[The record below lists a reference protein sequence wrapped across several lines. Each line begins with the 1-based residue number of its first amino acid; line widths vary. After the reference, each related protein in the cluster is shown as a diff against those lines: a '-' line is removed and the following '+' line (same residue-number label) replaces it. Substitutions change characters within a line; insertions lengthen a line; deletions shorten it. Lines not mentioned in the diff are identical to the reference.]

1 MIDGLLRRL
10 LPPPP
15 PPPPPKKETPA
26 PQPAKT
32 PAGFTGQS
40 TFEAQVR
47 APVVLTPP
55 ATPRP
60 LAPAATSVA
69 ARPEGTATP
78 APTPTATGGAS
89 TVREASRAIEAAYTS
104 GGAKAAA
111 AELRSQT
118 EALPHPAQV
127 DKLIAAAQPT
137 IDRISTDLAN
147 GVKNDSVD
155 HDTNRDV
162 LRDLDATVSRAGQA
176 GRDAVATS
184 VAKKLSEAV
193 PQGSAQLGRFDDA
206 LVELAK
212 DGVGGKLSSA
222 VSEKLINDLG
232 RVEAGHAVRDTSV
245 DAIKEVRADYEAKAE
260 ELTQVETRLNK
271 ELAQLGPAL
280 TPEEIE
286 AYKEAFWERED
297 NADIRDAAR
306 AAGDTLSETLTAS
319 TAELEAL
326 AAQGD
331 PGATKALFD
340 GYKALAETPNHADE
354 ALQFAG
360 RINQDA
366 GLAKAL
372 SKEYGGDFEQKLSD
386 EILAPAVPNAQA
398 EAIAEAGEGGFD
410 VAMKEFS
417 SLVKGLKTGHA
428 LVNIPGDVQQMLTDI
443 RDIRAGTFT
452 QDQVQEMVDAWGN
465 ESPLGRSLAGATLGL
480 GLYDLPS
487 QLADGE
493 YLEAIKNTLTSSADG
508 IELTSGVLNTLGK
521 TGAATDVAKFG
532 AKFVPLLG
540 LGADA
545 IQAYQDVQALRDGVS
560 AGDVFNLAGSVVSLA
575 GDIAGFVPV
584 AGTAVDVVA
593 TVAGEALR
601 TVGSLLNGDLGPD
614 LEDFSVDE
622 ATDILQDTL
631 GLSEAEVQLLL
642 GGTNSGYGKRM
653 QALGLDPLQVREVLT
668 QTEPPLFAFSDG
680 LGSYEPIGNARFLF
694 ETVAAFG
701 LSGDAAFEFIQ
712 EHGNALSA
720 FEQVDQYALPESSLG
735 AATSTGDFSA
745 FREEA
750 LRLLPDDIAEDLEPY
765 LDATPNTE
773 FFEA

>member
-1 MIDGLLRRL
+1 M
-10 LPPPP
+10 
-15 PPPPPKKETPA
+15 
-26 PQPAKT
+26 
-32 PAGFTGQS
+32 
-40 TFEAQVR
+40 
-47 APVVLTPP
+47 LTPP
-55 ATPRP
+55 
-60 LAPAATSVA
+60 
-69 ARPEGTATP
+69 
-78 APTPTATGGAS
+78 ATGGAS

-104 GGAKAAA
+104 GGATAAA

-118 EALPHPAQV
+118 EALTHPAQV
-127 DKLIAAAQPT
+127 DTLIAAAQPT
-137 IDRISTDLAN
+137 LDRISTDLAN

-162 LRDLDATVSRAGQA
+162 LRDLDATASRAGQA

-212 DGVGGKLSSA
+212 EGVGGKLSSA
-222 VSEKLINDLG
+222 VAEKLINDFG
-232 RVEAGHAVRDTSV
+232 RVEAGHALRDTSV
-245 DAIKEVRADYEAKAE
+245 DAINEVRADYEAKAE
-260 ELTQVETRLNK
+260 ELTQVETRLNT

-319 TAELEAL
+319 TAGLEAL
-326 AAQGD
+326 AARGN

-354 ALQFAG
+354 ALRFAG

-417 SLVKGLKTGHA
+417 SLVKELKTGHA
-428 LVNIPGDVQQMLTDI
+428 LANIPGDIQQMLTDI

-452 QDQVQEMVDAWGN
+452 QDQVQEMLDAWGN
-465 ESPLGRSLAGATLGL
+465 ESPLGRSLSVATLGL

-508 IELTSGVLNTLGK
+508 IELTAGVLNTLGK

-593 TVAGEALR
+593 TVAGEVLR
-601 TVGSLLNGDLGPD
+601 TVGGLLNGDLGPG

-642 GGTNSGYGKRM
+642 GGTSSGYGRRM
-653 QALGLDPLQVREVLT
+653 QALGLEPRQVRELLT
-668 QTEPPLFAFSDG
+668 QTEPPLFAFSDD
-680 LGSYEPIGNARFLF
+680 LGSYEPMGNARFLF

-712 EHGNALSA
+712 ENGDALSA

-735 AATSTGDFSA
+735 AAISSGDFTP

-765 LDATPNTE
+765 LDATPNTA